1 MGWSEYNKKF
11 LILAQSLF
19 CIFDFYYFPP
29 KESIILLGECVIRT
43 LQTSERSSMISQVP
57 VWDSSSFLKL
67 SELSILVQETT
78 NQAIQ
83 E

>member
-1 MGWSEYNKKF
+1 MLKKLLGRGNF
-11 LILAQSLF
+11 DGLIRVQQKIYVLILAQSLF

-57 VWDSSSFLKL
+57 V
-67 SELSILVQETT
+67 
-78 NQAIQ
+78 
-83 E
+83 